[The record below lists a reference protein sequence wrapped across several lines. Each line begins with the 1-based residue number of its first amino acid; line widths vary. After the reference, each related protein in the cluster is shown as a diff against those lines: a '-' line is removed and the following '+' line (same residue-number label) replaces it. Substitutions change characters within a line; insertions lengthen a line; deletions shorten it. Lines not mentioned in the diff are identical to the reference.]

1 MLSFRALNESASLEK
16 LSEPPGTYRLVYRS
30 RFYGHC
36 RLRLRIERLADGSPR
51 ICSDCWLVEEQT
63 VERGKLR
70 ALLHAAERFLY
81 RELARHPE
89 LLEGCQA
96 GSSRERPMSPWWL
109 RPLSWTRRRLLG
121 VGSGTSD
128 YRVAG

>member
-1 MLSFRALNESASLEK
+1 MFSFRALNESASLEK
-16 LSEPPGTYRLVYRS
+16 LPESPRMYRLVYRS

-51 ICSDCWLVEEQT
+51 ICSNCWVVEEQA
-63 VERGKLR
+63 VERGNLT
-70 ALLHAAERFLY
+70 ALLHAAERFLC

-89 LLEGCQA
+89 LLESCQV
-96 GSSRERPMSPWWL
+96 GNSRERPMSHWWL
-109 RPLSWTRRRLLG
+109 RPLRWTRRRLLG